1 VIVETQFN
9 ENMKKLLLNIT
20 AIAAFSF
27 TSFAQSNGIEIRVD
41 GLGNDISGGEHSIVL
56 TPASP
61 ELASGSISIHFIV
74 TNNTGSDQ
82 QWKITRKRISVPTT
96 WTDQLCWPPSCFLT
110 GSNEFYSTPNTQLN
124 PAPISINGTHTVSHP
139 SLVGTV
145 EAEIK
150 PMISID
156 LANAAS
162 AQYRY
167 YVTDA
172 LSNAYLDSVDLTVNF
187 TLGVSSLKQ
196 TPTMNVSP
204 NPASD
209 NVNISLGT
217 TENGNIRILDVLG
230 KVIYS
235 ESIYNG
241 QKNINVSDF
250 KNGVYFIMVEASG
263 MKTTNRKLI
272 VRH

>member
-1 VIVETQFN
+1 MIVEHTFN
-9 ENMKKLLLNIT
+9 QNMRKLLLNIT

-27 TSFAQSNGIEIRVD
+27 TSLAQSNGIEIRVD
-41 GLGNDISGGEHSIVL
+41 GLGNDISGGEHSMVL
-56 TPASP
+56 TPAST
-61 ELASGSISIHFIV
+61 ELASGSLSVHFIV
-74 TNNTGSDQ
+74 MNNTGSNQ
-82 QWKITRKRISVPTT
+82 QWKITRRRISVPTT
-96 WTDQLCWPPSCFLT
+96 WNDQLCWPPTCYPT
-110 GSNEFYSTPNTQLN
+110 GANDYYSTPNSGLN
-124 PAPISINGTHTVSHP
+124 PAPTSISGTHTVTHP
-139 SLVGTV
+139 SLTSPAQ
-145 EAEIK
+145 AEIK
-150 PMISID
+150 PLISID
-156 LANAAS
+156 FSNAGF

-172 LSNAYLDSVDLTVNF
+172 NSNVYLDSVDLTINF
-187 TLGVSSLKQ
+187 TLGVASLKQ

-263 MKTTNRKLI
+263 MKAINRKLI

>member
-1 VIVETQFN
+1 LSV
-9 ENMKKLLLNIT
+9 
-20 AIAAFSF
+20 
-27 TSFAQSNGIEIRVD
+27 
-41 GLGNDISGGEHSIVL
+41 
-56 TPASP
+56 
-61 ELASGSISIHFIV
+61 HFIV
-74 TNNTGSDQ
+74 TNNTGSNQ

-96 WTDQLCWPPSCFLT
+96 WTDDLCWPPTCFIT
-110 GSNEFYSTPNTQLN
+110 GSSEYYSTPNTQLN
-124 PAPISINGTHTVSHP
+124 PAPTSISGTQTVTHP
-139 SLVGTV
+139 SLMAPAL
-145 EAEIK
+145 AEMK

-172 LSNAYLDSVDLTVNF
+172 LNNTYLDSVDLTINF
-187 TLGVSSLKQ
+187 TLGVASLKQ
-196 TPTMNVSP
+196 VPSISVSP

-263 MKTTNRKLI
+263 MKAINRKLI